1 MAAEK
6 MGLSENSDV
15 ALFLTPVGSQEYQL
29 CVREM
34 QEMDFA
40 SDDRVSTLVRIPL
53 QVEEV

>member
-1 MAAEK
+1 M
-6 MGLSENSDV
+6 
-15 ALFLTPVGSQEYQL
+15 TPAGSQEYQL

-53 QVEEV
+53 QAEEV